1 MTDNARLGTLLFG
14 VFSLLFVLSL
24 IGIVVLN

>member
-1 MTDNARLGTLLFG
+1 MDNARLGTLLFG
-14 VFSLLFVLSL
+14 VFSVLFALSL

>member
-1 MTDNARLGTLLFG
+1 MDNARLGTLLFG
-14 VFSLLFVLSL
+14 VFSVLFVLSL

>member
-1 MTDNARLGTLLFG
+1 MDNQRLGTLLFG
-14 VFSLLFVLSL
+14 LFSVLFVLSL

>member
-1 MTDNARLGTLLFG
+1 MDNRQLGMLLVA
-14 VFSLLFVLSL
+14 VFSVLFVAAV

>member
-1 MTDNARLGTLLFG
+1 MDNRQLGLFLIG
-14 VFSLLFVLSL
+14 VFTVLFIAAL